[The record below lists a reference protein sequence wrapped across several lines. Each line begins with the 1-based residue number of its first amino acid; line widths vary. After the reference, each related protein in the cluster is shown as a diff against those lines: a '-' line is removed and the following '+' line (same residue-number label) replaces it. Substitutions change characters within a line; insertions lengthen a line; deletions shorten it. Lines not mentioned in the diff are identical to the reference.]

1 MKVLRY
7 ALDPMTEGCLV
18 KMPRG
23 AHPLSVSVH
32 DGAIVCWAA
41 VNEEESE
48 PVVHQFFLVATG
60 RGFGCVGRFMGTVV
74 VPDETLPHGIAVH
87 LFYGGEA

>member
-18 KMPRG
+18 KMPRC
-23 AHPLSVSVH
+23 AHPLSVGVH

-41 VNEEESE
+41 VNEGRE
-48 PVVHQFFLVATG
+48 PVLHQFFLVATG
-60 RGFGCVGRFMGTVV
+60 RGFGCVGRFVGTVV
-74 VPDETLPHGIAVH
+74 VPDETLPNGIVVH